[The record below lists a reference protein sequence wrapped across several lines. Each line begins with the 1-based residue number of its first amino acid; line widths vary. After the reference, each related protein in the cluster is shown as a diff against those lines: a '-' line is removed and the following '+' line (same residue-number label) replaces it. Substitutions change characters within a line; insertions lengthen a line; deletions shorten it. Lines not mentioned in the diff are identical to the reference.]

1 MHNYVLPFLLSGVDD
16 LISMGIQVA
25 DGMDYLCSKG
35 LVHKD
40 LAARNCHVSNIYNY
54 I

>member
-1 MHNYVLPFLLSGVDD
+1 MDD

-25 DGMDYLCSKG
+25 DGMDYLNGKG

-40 LAARNCHVSNIYNY
+40 LAARNCHVSNPTIACIHVN
-54 I
+54 